1 MSRRR
6 SSPKASVIVPRR
18 LIGAALA
25 CSTRMPPREP
35 KPRTVTGVIVADP
48 QQLASIIDELVH
60 RHPGLDRQH
69 QQIIAAQLRLHARV
83 DRPTWEIYLSVEE
96 LTNARLAEALLVV
109 ARWAFEQGRRGVAAE
124 RGER

>member
-1 MSRRR
+1 
-6 SSPKASVIVPRR
+6 
-18 LIGAALA
+18 
-25 CSTRMPPREP
+25 MPPREP